1 MNAPAT
7 TDELRAAWAAMRH
20 RPAFR
25 HWPDDFNAA
34 MADPV
39 ACRLVRLEATGRR
52 RARPQPAAPPRP
64 STGLVPRARPTYD
77 HKRAAAGDRD

>member
-1 MNAPAT
+1 MNSQAT
-7 TDELRAAWAAMRH
+7 PDELRAAWVAMRR
-20 RPAFR
+20 RPVFR
-25 HWPDDFNAA
+25 HWPDDFDAA

-52 RARPQPAAPPRP
+52 RARPPPAVPRHTTGPPPRALP
-64 STGLVPRARPTYD
+64 SYD